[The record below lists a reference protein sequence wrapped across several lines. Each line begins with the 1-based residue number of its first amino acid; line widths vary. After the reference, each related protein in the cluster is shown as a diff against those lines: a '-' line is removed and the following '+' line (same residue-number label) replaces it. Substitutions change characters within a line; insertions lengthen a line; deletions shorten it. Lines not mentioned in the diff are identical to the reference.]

1 MTSRKGAVE
10 PRPLRKEFRLV
21 AKREL
26 LEQAAIEY
34 EATGEAALNEL
45 ASAALAYAREAKS

>member
-1 MTSRKGAVE
+1 MTARKGSVE

-26 LEQAAIEY
+26 LEAAAIEY
-34 EATGEAALNEL
+34 ERDGEAALNEL
-45 ASAALAYAREAKS
+45 ATAALEYAREAKS